1 MWRRCEAE
9 HCLILTVVIC
19 RTRVREANRRLLE
32 ERQRGSGANG
42 PAQARR
48 SSTAGQQGAGS
59 GGGRGDNACVVCLEQ
74 TPDTVFRECGHMA
87 VCWDCGQLLDRCP
100 ICRTP
105 SRTVKVYTV

>member
-1 MWRRCEAE
+1 
-9 HCLILTVVIC
+9 
-19 RTRVREANRRLLE
+19 VREANRRLLE

-59 GGGRGDNACVVCLEQ
+59 GGGGGRGDNACVVCLEQ
-74 TPDTVFRECGHMA
+74 APDTVFRECGHMA